1 MIKLTTSPKN
11 ILILEDDADT
21 RANLEDILSLEGYKI
36 ETASSI
42 REALSRPSLDAV
54 EMIVLDRKLPDGNA
68 EDALPDLKRRAPNA
82 SVVVVT
88 GYTDLAG
95 VITALREGAD
105 DYLLKPVNPDLLK
118 KSLNRLAALKEAQ
131 HRAKLAERLAAVGEM
146 VAGLAHESRNAL
158 QRSQACLELLELEVA
173 DRHEALD
180 LVQRIQ
186 KAQDQLHRLFEELR
200 SYVAPFELDRSSCHI
215 SEIWREAWDLLQNQR
230 RGRTVSLRE
239 HGVDDVPICRI
250 DRFRLVQVF
259 RNILENA
266 LAACKDPVVINV
278 TCENAQLRDRPAIR
292 VSVKDNGMGMSSEQR
307 KRIFEPFFTTKLQGT
322 GLGMAIAARIVD
334 AHGGMLGVGDIEPN
348 DECPGA
354 EIVLTLP
361 VEPHG

>member
-1 MIKLTTSPKN
+1 MIKLPATSKN
-11 ILILEDDADT
+11 ILILEDDDDT
-21 RANLEDILSLEGYKI
+21 RANLEDILSIEGYHI

-42 REALSRPSLDAV
+42 REALARPGLDAI

-118 KSLNRLAALKEAQ
+118 RSLNRLVALKEAQ
-131 HRAKLAERLAAVGEM
+131 RRAKLAERLAAVGEM

-158 QRSQACLELLELEVA
+158 QRTQACLELLELEVA

-200 SYVAPFELDRSSCHI
+200 SYVAPFELDRSECHL
-215 SEIWREAWDLLQNQR
+215 SEIWREAWDLLQAQR
-230 RGRTVSLRE
+230 RGRKVSLCE
-239 HGVDDVPICRI
+239 HGVESVPVCRV

-278 TCENAQLRDRPAIR
+278 TCENARLRDRQAVR
-292 VSVKDNGMGMSSEQR
+292 VSVRDNGLGMNAEQR
-307 KRIFEPFFTTKLQGT
+307 KRIFEPFFTTKTQGT

-334 AHGGMLGVGDIEPN
+334 AHGGMLGVGDFEPS
-348 DECPGA
+348 EEQLGA
-354 EIVLTLP
+354 EITLTLP
-361 VEPHG
+361 VEPGG